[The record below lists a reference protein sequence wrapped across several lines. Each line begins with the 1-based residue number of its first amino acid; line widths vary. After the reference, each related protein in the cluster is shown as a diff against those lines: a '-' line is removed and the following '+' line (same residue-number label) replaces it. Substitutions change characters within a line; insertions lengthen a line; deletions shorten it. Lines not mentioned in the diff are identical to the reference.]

1 MSISC
6 RIGLLQ
12 LADSAPVLVARSM
25 GIFTRHGLDVEAVV
39 VPSWANIADGLVWN
53 GLDGALMFPPLAIMT
68 ALGQRGRAIGLRPGF
83 PVSRGGNTIVLRG
96 QKVDHTQWAEH
107 ADKRRAFDNWKNAL
121 GRKPRLGVVH
131 LYSTHYLILSH
142 FLKNLSVCRDTET
155 EIVIMPP
162 ARMIQALAAGEID
175 GFCAGPPWGADA
187 QLKDLAFIVAGSAS
201 IAPGHLEKMLVLKE
215 LWKNEHPDGSA
226 RLHAA
231 LTEAI
236 ALCND
241 PAHAAEITQL
251 LSRPLNANGLGLPE
265 EAVKAVMPGSRAIAD
280 AMMFGGQ
287 NEQTGAS
294 CGWMIK
300 DMQNEGWL
308 PSAMLETLRT
318 LGWYEC

>member
-25 GIFTRHGLDVEAVV
+25 GIFTRHGVDVEAVV

-96 QKVDHTQWAEH
+96 QKVDHTQWAAH

-215 LWKNEHPDGSA
+215 LWKNEHPDSSP

-251 LSRPLNANGLGLPE
+251 LSRPLNANGLRR
-265 EAVKAVMPGSRAIAD
+265 VVS
-280 AMMFGGQ
+280 
-287 NEQTGAS
+287 
-294 CGWMIK
+294 
-300 DMQNEGWL
+300 
-308 PSAMLETLRT
+308 
-318 LGWYEC
+318 